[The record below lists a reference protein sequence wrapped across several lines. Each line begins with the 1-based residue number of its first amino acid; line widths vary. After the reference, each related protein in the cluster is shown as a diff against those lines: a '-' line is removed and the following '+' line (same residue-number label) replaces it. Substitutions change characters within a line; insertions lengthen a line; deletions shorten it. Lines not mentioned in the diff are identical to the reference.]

1 MKKRVLSILGSIM
14 MLCCVFTVSLTD
26 VQAAGNELIQV
37 DGSYLTTE
45 DTSIGKSPESILRG
59 EYLMDGECSISKA
72 GRNRIYV
79 YAATTA
85 DCYVDFISVIIYVDQ
100 YNEETGNW
108 EQIDAWSVDDTDN
121 YFVATSKS
129 ITVERGYYY
138 RVHADHIAGME
149 DEYPYEETFSYT
161 NGILVP

>member
-1 MKKRVLSILGSIM
+1 M
-14 MLCCVFTVSLTD
+14 F
-26 VQAAGNELIQV
+26 
-37 DGSYLTTE
+37 
-45 DTSIGKSPESILRG
+45 
-59 EYLMDGECSISKA
+59 
-72 GRNRIYV
+72 
-79 YAATTA
+79 
-85 DCYVDFISVIIYVDQ
+85 DFISVIIYVDQ

>member
-79 YAATTA
+79 YAATTEMCIR
-85 DCYVDFISVIIYVDQ
+85 DRYVYYIYF
-100 YNEETGNW
+100 
-108 EQIDAWSVDDTDN
+108 
-121 YFVATSKS
+121 YF
-129 ITVERGYYY
+129 
-138 RVHADHIAGME
+138 H
-149 DEYPYEETFSYT
+149 
-161 NGILVP
+161 

>member
-1 MKKRVLSILGSIM
+1 MKKRVLSILSSIM
-14 MLCCVFTVSLTD
+14 MLCCVFAMSLTD

-45 DTSIGKSPESILRG
+45 DTSTGKSPESVLRG
-59 EYLMDGECSISKA
+59 KHLMDGECSISKA

-85 DCYVDFISVIIYVDQ
+85 NHYVDFVSVIIYVDQ

-129 ITVERGYYY
+129 ITVDRGYYY
-138 RVHADHIAGME
+138 RVHAEHFAGME
-149 DEYPYEETFSYT
+149 DEYPYEETTSYT